1 MIDLITE
8 QNEHPGKTLEKMII
22 DNKMVRSKLAMD
34 LGIYPTQITDIVKG
48 RKDIS
53 PAIAVKFEKAFD
65 KPAEYWLE
73 LQMKHD
79 LAAERAKQL

>member
-1 MIDLITE
+1 MSERTIETD
-8 QNEHPGKTLEKMII
+8 HPGKTLEQMIT
-22 DNKMVRSKLAMD
+22 DKNLVRSKLAMEI
-34 LGIYPTQITDIVKG
+34 GIYPTQITDIVKG

-73 LQMKHD
+73 LQMKYD
-79 LAAERAKQL
+79 LATERAKAL